1 MMVNVR
7 GIIPFYGR
15 TIQVSE
21 FEFTQNQMASHPQ
34 ADGGDQQKFDD
45 GMREL
50 RKGGIQVWPSPD
62 VMAAGAARVLKWAET
77 FWKTMGRTMGR
88 TIGKWRCTL

>member
-1 MMVNVR
+1 MAN
-7 GIIPFYGR
+7 
-15 TIQVSE
+15 QV
-21 FEFTQNQMASHPQ
+21 ASHPQ

-62 VMAAGAARVLKWAET
+62 VMAAGAERVLKWAET
-77 FWKTMGRTMGR
+77 WEEPWENRRKMEVYPMVNVYVTM
-88 TIGKWRCTL
+88 